1 MSFISFRK
9 SRVREEKKLKLMCGI
24 RLLYTIH
31 FFEAVL
37 IDNSVNKMIES
48 RWQSK
53 EFIFGYYEALF
64 IGYYCLG
71 EMKKSD
77 FRFSV

>member
-1 MSFISFRK
+1 VWHPIA
-9 SRVREEKKLKLMCGI
+9 L
-24 RLLYTIH
+24 H
-31 FFEAVL
+31 DPFFEAVL

-53 EFIFGYYEALF
+53 EFIFEYYEALF

-71 EMKKSD
+71 EMIISFLAVKHLVCPD
-77 FRFSV
+77 QGFGG